1 MSPNFLPSARIA
13 DAVALATNLH
23 GEQTRKATGIPY
35 LSHLL
40 GVAGLVMEHGG
51 DEDQTIAGLLHD
63 AVEDAGAHA
72 EALIREQFGER
83 VTRIVLACTD
93 GVPDAQGEKGDWQ
106 TRKQRYL
113 EHLTYASAEV
123 LLVSGCDKLHNAR
136 TIVSDLHVHG
146 PAMFS
151 RFKAG
156 QEGTLWYYEQLA
168 CVFQSHLLG
177 SLADE
182 LTRTV
187 SELKRLT
194 TTHSSN
200 SCAAR

>member
-13 DAVALATNLH
+13 EAVALATNLH

-51 DEDQTIAGLLHD
+51 DEEQTIAGLLHD

-93 GVPDAQGEKGDWQ
+93 GVHDAQGEKGDWQ

-113 EHLTYASAEV
+113 EHLTDAPAEV

-136 TIVSDLHVHG
+136 AIVSDLHTQG

-151 RFKAG
+151 RFNAG
-156 QEGTLWYYEQLA
+156 QAGTLWYYEQLA
-168 CVFQSHLLG
+168 GVFLSRLPG

-182 LTRTV
+182 LARTV

-194 TTHSSN
+194 TMHSSN

>member
-13 DAVALATNLH
+13 EAVALAITLH
-23 GEQTRKATGIPY
+23 GEQTRKATAIPY

-40 GVAGLVMEHGG
+40 GVAGLAMEHGG
-51 DEDQTIAGLLHD
+51 DEEQTIAALLHD
-63 AVEDAGAHA
+63 AIEDAGAHA

-83 VTRIVLACTD
+83 VVRIVLACTD
-93 GVPDAQGEKGDWQ
+93 GVPDEQGEKGDWQ
-106 TRKQRYL
+106 SRKQNYL
-113 EHLTYASAEV
+113 AHLAEAPVEV

-136 TIVSDLHVHG
+136 AIVSDLYTHG

-156 QEGTLWYYEQLA
+156 QAGTLWYYEQLA
-168 CVFQSHLLG
+168 RVFQAHLPG

-182 LTRTV
+182 LARTV
-187 SELKRLT
+187 ADLKRLAT
-194 TTHSSN
+194 
-200 SCAAR
+200 

>member
-1 MSPNFLPSARIA
+1 MSPNFYPSPRIVA
-13 DAVALATNLH
+13 AVALAADLH
-23 GEQTRKATGIPY
+23 AEQTRKATGIPY

-51 DEDQTIAGLLHD
+51 DEEQTIAGLLHD

-72 EALIREQFGER
+72 EAQIREQFGER
-83 VTRIVLACTD
+83 VARIVLACTD
-93 GVPDAQGEKGDWQ
+93 GVPDETGAKGDWHV
-106 TRKQRYL
+106 RKQRYL
-113 EHLTYASAEV
+113 AHLSDAPADV

-136 TIVSDLHVHG
+136 AIVSDLHTHG

-156 QEGTLWYYEQLA
+156 QAGTLWYYEQLA
-168 CVFQSHLLG
+168 GVFQSHLPG

-182 LTRTV
+182 LARTV
-187 SELKRLT
+187 VELKRL
-194 TTHSSN
+194 
-200 SCAAR
+200 AA